1 MGEMRSRLFSS
12 TLLCATLWVVS
23 ETYAQGLTTG
33 TAPPGV
39 IARSGGLTPWAQFAI
54 AWGLALVALAV
65 AVVARRAGGGSIS
78 TSVHLKTNHM
88 LPATIQV
95 LIFSY
100 WALYW
105 EPLID
110 HAWALGVQLL
120 FAYTLDL
127 AIGVWT
133 ERTWR
138 VGLAPVP
145 IVLSTNLF
153 VWFTGSGSWLFFLVS
168 AIALFSKAALRRESG
183 HIFNPS
189 ALGLALVGLICIP
202 LPAPEFCYDI
212 AHELNVTPS
221 MTEFLILVALL
232 AQLRVP
238 IVLVSLGAA
247 ASLWASVEV
256 PIFLSRYLSVNGLE
270 TFSTYVPTWYWAP
283 VFLVL
288 TLLATDPKTIPKTP
302 PGKLLFGLLVG
313 AGIACASA
321 ALTAAG
327 YNDFMAK
334 VIPVPLMNLLVPW
347 CDRVGAR
354 LDARLRPALEPS
366 WNWAHVAL
374 WVAFSSLALLSP
386 GNKASLFEGEL
397 HDMGLTRQIVR
408 TGPPARCE
416 DNGAFCEAFSFGEEL
431 RLWLGPAPPD
441 SPALND
447 RGR

>member
-1 MGEMRSRLFSS
+1 MRSRLFTS
-12 TLLCATLWVVS
+12 TLLFTTLFVVS
-23 ETYAQGLTTG
+23 EAYAQGLTTG

-39 IARSGGLTPWAQFAI
+39 IARSGGLAPWTQFLI
-54 AWGLALVALAV
+54 AWGVALAALVV
-65 AVVARRAGGGSIS
+65 AVVVRRAGGESI
-78 TSVHLKTNHM
+78 TRSVRLRPNHM
-88 LPATIQV
+88 IPATFQV
-95 LIFSY
+95 LIFGY

-105 EPLID
+105 EPLI
-110 HAWALGVQLL
+110 HHGWALAVQLL

-138 VGLAPVP
+138 IGLAPVP

-153 VWFTGSGSWLFFLVS
+153 VWFTGAGFWLFFLVA
-168 AIALFSKAALRRESG
+168 AIALFSKAAIRRESG

-189 ALGLALVGLICIP
+189 ALGLALVGLVCIP

-256 PIFLSRYLSVNGLE
+256 PVFLSRYLSVDGLE
-270 TFSTYVPTWYWAP
+270 TFSTYVPIWYWSP

-288 TLLATDPKTIPKTP
+288 ALLATDPKTIPKKP
-302 PGKLLFGLLVG
+302 AGKLLFGLIVG

-334 VIPVPLMNLLVPW
+334 VIPVPLANLLVPW
-347 CDRVGAR
+347 CDRTAER
-354 LDARLRPALEPS
+354 LDERLRPALEPA
-366 WNWAHVAL
+366 WNRVHVAL
-374 WVAFSSLALLSP
+374 WVCLSALALLSP
-386 GNKASLFEGEL
+386 GNKANLFETDL
-397 HDMGLTRQIVR
+397 HEMGLTRQVVR
-408 TGPPARCE
+408 EDGRASCE
-416 DNGAFCEAFSFGEEL
+416 ENPAFCQAFSFGDEL
-431 RLWLGPAPPD
+431 KLWLD
-441 SPALND
+441 
-447 RGR
+447 

>member
-1 MGEMRSRLFSS
+1 MGTMRCRLLSS
-12 TLLCATLWVVS
+12 TLLFATLFVVS
-23 ETYAQGLTTG
+23 EAYAQSLTTG
-33 TAPPGV
+33 TSPPGV
-39 IARSGGLTPWAQFAI
+39 IARTGGLAPWAQFAL
-54 AWGLALVALAV
+54 AWGAALVALCV
-65 AVVARRAGGGSIS
+65 AVIVRRSGGGAIS
-78 TSVHLKTNHM
+78 TSVRLRPNHM
-88 LPATIQV
+88 IPATFQV
-95 LIFSY
+95 LIFGY

-105 EPLID
+105 EPLMG

-153 VWFTGSGSWLFFLVS
+153 VWFTGSGFWLFFLIA
-168 AIALFSKAALRRESG
+168 AIALFSKAALKRTSG

-189 ALGLALVGLICIP
+189 ALGLALVGLVCIP

-256 PIFLSRYLSVNGLE
+256 PIFLSRYLSIDGLE

-288 TLLATDPKTIPKTP
+288 ALLATDPKTIPKTP
-302 PGKLLFGLLVG
+302 AGKLLFGLLLG
-313 AGIACASA
+313 GGIAILSA

-327 YNDFMAK
+327 HNDFMAK
-334 VIPVPLMNLLVPW
+334 VIPVPLVNLLVPW
-347 CDRVGAR
+347 CDRVGER
-354 LDARLRPALEPS
+354 LDGRLRPALEPT
-366 WNWAHVAL
+366 WNWAHVSV
-374 WVAFSSLALLSP
+374 WVLFSSLALLSP
-386 GNKASLFEGEL
+386 GNKANLFEREL

-408 TGPPARCE
+408 SGAQTSCE
-416 DNGAFCEAFSFGEEL
+416 DNGAFCEAFSFAQEL
-431 RLWLGPAPPD
+431 RLWADRAPPD
-441 SPALND
+441 SPAPTD
-447 RGR
+447 RER